1 MWKSLDKVLLC
12 GNHEIRFCY
21 VEIIRKGF
29 VIIIIIIIIT
39 RHFYSTLYNNTI
51 TLRDLHV

>member
-29 VIIIIIIIIT
+29 VIIIIIIT

-51 TLRDLHV
+51 TLRALHV

>member
-29 VIIIIIIIIT
+29 VIIIIIIT
-39 RHFYSTLYNNTI
+39 RHLYSTLYNNTI
-51 TLRDLHV
+51 TLRALHV